1 MPTVPSPQTVLDRVR
16 RDVERNAL
24 RARNG
29 IKLVAGVDR
38 PGVGQ
43 SEKDVVWE
51 RGRCQLWHYRNDPDR
66 HGGVRCS
73 PPLLIVFS
81 LVSRSYI
88 LDLTPGNSFVEQL
101 LTAGFDVY
109 MLDWGEPDERD
120 AQNRLEDYVD
130 DYIPAGI
137 ARVLELSGADE
148 VNLFGYCFGG
158 DLALLHAAHHP
169 EAPLRSLT
177 VLATPVDF
185 RHMGPLADVF
195 RVGGLEVDAVVDEN
209 GNVPPSVVV
218 QGFRTLKPTAEVT
231 RYVTLWERLWNDE
244 YVASYQAMTGWSDD
258 HVPFPGAAARQTV
271 QMLVRD
277 NGMLTDRLRLDGDPV
292 HLADV
297 RVPFLTVRADRDH
310 IVPPDATAPLID
322 LVGAE
327 DKHELCLDAGHMGL
341 VVGRTAARTTVPT
354 IIDFLRTRSEPVG
367 ADSTIART
375 AEGVGR

>member
-43 SEKDVVWE
+43 TQKDVVWQ
-51 RGRCQLWHYRNDPDR
+51 RGRCQLWHYRNDPETY
-66 HGGVRCS
+66 GGVRYG

-81 LVSRSYI
+81 MISRSYI

-101 LTAGFDVY
+101 LEAGFDVY

-120 AQNRLEDYVD
+120 AGNGLEDYVD

-137 ARVLELSGADE
+137 DRILELSGADE

-169 EAPLRSLT
+169 ESPLRSLT

-185 RHMGPLADVF
+185 RHMGPLSDMFTRGGMDVDSVLDAD
-195 RVGGLEVDAVVDEN
+195 
-209 GNVPPSVVV
+209 GNVPPGVVL
-218 QGFRTLKPTAEVT
+218 QGFRSLTPTAEVT
-231 RYVTLWERLWNDE
+231 RYVNLWERLWNDE

-258 HVPFPGAAARQTV
+258 HVPFPGAAARQTAE
-271 QMLVRD
+271 MLVHA
-277 NGMLTDRLRLDGDPV
+277 NGMVNDRLTVGGDPV
-292 HLADV
+292 HLGDIQ
-297 RVPFLTVRADRDH
+297 VPFLTVWGTRDH
-310 IVPPDATAPLID
+310 IVPQAATAPLID
-322 LVGAE
+322 LVGSP
-327 DKHELCLDAGHMGL
+327 DKHELSLDAGHMGL

-354 IIDFLRTRSEPVG
+354 IIDFIRRRSDAVSPSALSQG
-367 ADSTIART
+367 A
-375 AEGVGR
+375 